1 MALCMQFAGSARSD
15 RLPLPEVY
23 MHEQCRVVS
32 RRASDAAARQPA
44 WGTRGIAILAAF
56 VLALIFPAA
65 AAAQKAQTAP
75 ARKAQASGPSP
86 RLVVVLVIDQFRS
99 DALDLF
105 RGEFG
110 DGGFVRLMREGAVF
124 RECFYPYAI
133 TDTGAGHA
141 TLATGTTPDRH
152 GITSNEWFS
161 PSQGKT
167 IYALLDESSPVVGG
181 APGQTPVSPRNLNG
195 TTLSD
200 EMRLATS
207 GKSRVFGVAL
217 KDRAAILSTGH
228 GANGAFWFDS
238 SGSGFVTSIY
248 YRSLLPDWV
257 AAFNRSHAPQLPADP
272 AARKAAVALFRQ
284 SGAANRL
291 VADFALALIDNEK
304 AGRGEATDFLFIGF
318 SANDYAGHVFGPYSD
333 EVRKITHETDVVL
346 ADLLRQL
353 DAKIGRGKYWLA
365 LSADHGVAP
374 TLAQARDANLA
385 RLDAK
390 SLDLKEVR
398 NAIEATLNQRW
409 GSAHWLLP
417 AEGIYFDRKVLSE
430 KNVRV
435 EDAVRA
441 AGDAA
446 RKIPGVWGVVSRYGT
461 HMPDSII
468 QSYNRSGSP
477 GRRPDLDIVPLPFAL
492 PDAEKGGTN
501 HGTPYTYDT
510 QVPLILVGAPFAPG
524 EYYQRCSPMD
534 LAVTIAAMLHVH
546 VPALATG
553 RVLTEA
559 LAMRS
564 AAAPP
569 SRTAP

>member
-1 MALCMQFAGSARSD
+1 MIRFKHSPRIVLLLLPFFLFFSFASSLAAQG
-15 RLPLPEVY
+15 
-23 MHEQCRVVS
+23 
-32 RRASDAAARQPA
+32 AAR
-44 WGTRGIAILAAF
+44 
-56 VLALIFPAA
+56 
-65 AAAQKAQTAP
+65 AQKAAG
-75 ARKAQASGPSP
+75 AGMKKAQPAGPSP

-99 DALDLF
+99 DFLDLY

-133 TDTGAGHA
+133 TETGPGHA

-152 GITSNEWFS
+152 GITANDWFS
-161 PSQGKT
+161 PSLGKT
-167 IYALLDESSPVVGG
+167 VYALLDESSPVVGG
-181 APGQTPVSPRNLNG
+181 TPGQTPVSPRNLIG

-200 EMRLATS
+200 EMRLATF
-207 GKSRVFGVAL
+207 GKARVFGVAL

-238 SGSGFVTSIY
+238 SGIGFVTSIY

-257 AAFNRSHAPQLPADP
+257 AAFNRSHAPQFPADP
-272 AARKAAVALFRQ
+272 AARKPAVAHFRQ
-284 SGAANRL
+284 TGAANRL
-291 VADFALALIDNEK
+291 VADFALALVDNEK
-304 AGRGEATDFLFIGF
+304 IGRGEATDFLFIGF
-318 SANDYAGHVFGPYSD
+318 SANDYAGHAFGPYSE
-333 EVRKITHETDVVL
+333 EVRKITHETDAAL
-346 ADLLRQL
+346 AELLRQL

-374 TLAQARDANLA
+374 TLAQARDPKRA
-385 RLDAK
+385 RIDAI
-390 SLDLKEVR
+390 SLDLKAVR
-398 NAIEATLNQRW
+398 SAIEAALNQRW

-417 AEGIYFDRKVLSE
+417 SDEIYFDRKVLSE
-430 KNVRV
+430 KNVRI
-435 EDAVRA
+435 EDAVRT

-468 QSYNRSGSP
+468 QAYQRSGSP
-477 GRRPDLDIVPLPFAL
+477 GRRPDLNIVPLPFAL
-492 PDAEKGGTN
+492 PDGERGGTT
-501 HGTPYTYDT
+501 HGTPYTYDS

-534 LAVTIAAMLHVH
+534 LAVTLAAMLHVH

-559 LAMRS
+559 LTSKSGSGHTGR
-564 AAAPP
+564 AAP
-569 SRTAP
+569 

>member
-1 MALCMQFAGSARSD
+1 MHAQYHSA
-15 RLPLPEVY
+15 
-23 MHEQCRVVS
+23 S
-32 RRASDAAARQPA
+32 RRAQGAAPRTRDWGAR
-44 WGTRGIAILAAF
+44 TFAILIA
-56 VLALIFPAA
+56 VLFALTFPAVA
-65 AAAQKAQTAP
+65 GAQKAPQAT
-75 ARKAQASGPSP
+75 ARKTQPAGPSP

-99 DALDLF
+99 DYLDVY

-110 DGGFVRLMREGAVF
+110 EGGFLRVMREGAVF

-133 TDTGAGHA
+133 TETGPGHA

-152 GITSNEWFS
+152 GITANDWFS

-167 IYALLDESSPVVGG
+167 IYALLDENSPVVGG
-181 APGQTPVSPRNLNG
+181 TPGQTPVSPRNLIG
-195 TTLSD
+195 STLSD
-200 EMRLATS
+200 EMRMATF

-228 GANGAFWFDS
+228 GGNGAYWFDS
-238 SGSGFVTSIY
+238 NGTGFVTSSY

-257 AAFNRSHAPQLPADP
+257 AAFNRTHAQPFPADA
-272 AARKAAVALFRQ
+272 AARKAAVTLFRQ

-291 VADFALALIDNEK
+291 VADFALALVDQEK
-304 AGRGEATDFLFIGF
+304 VGRGEATDFLFIGF
-318 SANDYAGHVFGPYSD
+318 SANDNAGHAYGPYSA
-333 EVRKITHETDVVL
+333 EVRKITHETDAAL

-374 TLAQARDANLA
+374 TLAQARDPNLA
-385 RLDAK
+385 HIDAISVDVK
-390 SLDLKEVR
+390 AVR
-398 NAIEATLNQRW
+398 TAIEAALNQRW

-417 AEGIYFDRKVLSE
+417 APGIYFDRKVLTE
-430 KNVRV
+430 KNVRI
-435 EDAVRA
+435 EDAVRT

-468 QSYNRSGSP
+468 QSYQRSGSP
-477 GRRPDLDIVPLPFAL
+477 GRRPDLDIVPLPFTL
-492 PDAEKGGTN
+492 PDAEKGGTT
-501 HGTPYTYDT
+501 HGTPYTYDS
-510 QVPLILVGAPFAPG
+510 QVPLILVGAPFTPG

-534 LAVTIAAMLHVH
+534 LAVTLAAMLHVH

-559 LAMRS
+559 LS
-564 AAAPP
+564 AKSVAGPTGRIAP
-569 SRTAP
+569 